1 MDNVY
6 ISKNDFPKYYSSPT
20 RVLSKVLNA
29 DTISSMIHP
38 NGPN

>member
-6 ISKNDFPKYYSSPT
+6 ISKNDFPKNDNPPT

-29 DTISSMIHP
+29 DTIAFVIHP
-38 NGPN
+38 NDPN